1 MIAKLD
7 GRDLTI
13 DEPTLASALEAA
25 RAAAL
30 QAGRVIIEVELDGRP
45 VPEDQLSTPGTS
57 PMPNSEVRF
66 MTAEPRALVRTT
78 MLEIA
83 DIMPRL
89 REEQQRAAEH
99 LQRGQMQEAF
109 DSLKEVLGVWDAVRR
124 AVDEGPALLN
134 IPLEQ
139 ILVSK
144 QGVPSNDRSEQ
155 AELVIGHVG
164 RLSDVLSDVK
174 TSLESQDW
182 ATLSDLLSGE
192 LDEAGARWEQILKD
206 MAAHIGQRR

>member
-7 GRDLTI
+7 GRELTI
-13 DEPTLASALEAA
+13 EEPTLASALEAA

-45 VPEDQLSTPGTS
+45 VPEEQLSRPGTA

-99 LQRGQMQEAF
+99 LQRGQMSEAF

-144 QGVPSNDRSEQ
+144 TGVPLNERGGQ
-155 AELVIGHVG
+155 AELVIGHIG

-174 TSLESQDW
+174 ASLESQDW
-182 ATLSDLLSGE
+182 STLSDLLSGE
-192 LDEAGARWEQILKD
+192 LDEAGARWEQILRD